1 MEDVWVSRI
10 ELTDFRN
17 YAEAT
22 VALDP
27 GLNLFLGLNA
37 QGKTNL
43 LESVYVAS
51 AGRSYRA
58 SSDADLVR
66 WECPHFRIVV
76 DVERRTSPVR
86 LEVSYSR
93 DGRRLVRL
101 NGAERIRGAELASF
115 LNVVMFTPDD
125 LALVKGSPG
134 DRRRFLDLEI
144 AQVSPAYRNWVSVYG
159 KTVAQR
165 NALLKQVATSPPARA
180 AELLAPWDDQ
190 LTSVGAR
197 VMARRAEVIAE
208 LDRLGREA
216 HRRITGTP
224 ANLALRYLP
233 SVQFEAPD
241 VQAIASAFRG
251 RLAQIRRVELL
262 RGVTMC
268 GPQRDD
274 MLFELDGV
282 DVATFGSQGQQRS
295 TVLAVKLAEVE
306 FIRARTGDQPVLL
319 LDDVLSELDERRRA
333 HLLAEVVGR
342 YQALVTS
349 VEPGCLEIMPP
360 GAKVFTIN
368 AGQIRAREE
377 RGDAVPSEGR
387 AQHNSRQAGLQGP
400 TALAGGDAD
409 VE

>member
-1 MEDVWVSRI
+1 MGNVWVSRI

-17 YAEAT
+17 YAEAS
-22 VALDP
+22 VVLDP

-58 SSDADLVR
+58 ASDADLVR
-66 WECPHFRIVV
+66 WECPHLRIVV
-76 DVERRTSPVR
+76 DVERRPSPAR
-86 LEVSYSR
+86 LEISYSR
-93 DGRRLVRL
+93 DGRRLIRL
-101 NGAERIRGAELASF
+101 NGTERIRGAELAAF

-144 AQVSPAYRNWVSVYG
+144 AQVSPAYRNWASVYG

-165 NALLKQVATSPPARA
+165 NALLKQVAAGPPAKA
-180 AELLAPWDDQ
+180 ADLLAPWDEQ
-190 LTSVGAR
+190 LISVGAR
-197 VMARRAEVIAE
+197 VIARRAEVIAE
-208 LDRLGREA
+208 LDRLGCEA

-224 ANLALRYLP
+224 GALAVRYMP
-233 SVQFEAPD
+233 SVQFQSPD
-241 VQAIASAFRG
+241 VQSIARAFKD
-251 RLAQIRRVELL
+251 RLAEIRRVELI

-268 GPQRDD
+268 GPHRDD
-274 MLFELDGV
+274 ILFELDGV
-282 DVATFGSQGQQRS
+282 NVATFGSQGQQRS

-306 FIRARTGDQPVLL
+306 FIRAHTGDRPVLL

-333 HLLAEVVGR
+333 HLLAEIEGR

-349 VEPGCLEIMPP
+349 VEPGCVEIMPP
-360 GAKVFTIN
+360 GATVFTIC
-368 AGQIRAREE
+368 AGQIHTGEVAA
-377 RGDAVPSEGR
+377 DAVPSER
-387 AQHNSRQAGLQGP
+387 CAEHDSRQAGLPGAS
-400 TALAGGDAD
+400 ALAGGNAGL
-409 VE
+409 E

>member
-1 MEDVWVSRI
+1 VGDVWVSRM

-17 YAEAT
+17 YAEAS

-66 WECPHFRIVV
+66 WECPHFRIVAYI
-76 DVERRTSPVR
+76 DRKPSPVR
-86 LEVSYSR
+86 LEISYSR

-101 NGAERIRGAELASF
+101 NGTERIRGAELASF

-144 AQVSPAYRNWVSVYG
+144 AQVSPAYRNWVSVYSR
-159 KTVAQR
+159 TVAQR
-165 NALLKQVATSPPARA
+165 NALLKQVAAAPPAKA

-197 VMARRAEVIAE
+197 VIARRAEVIAE

-216 HRRITGTP
+216 HCRITGTP
-224 ANLALRYLP
+224 GNLAVRYLP
-233 SVQFEAPD
+233 SVQFEASD
-241 VQAIASAFRG
+241 VQAIARAFKD
-251 RLAQIRRVELL
+251 RLAQIRRVELI
-262 RGVTMC
+262 RGFTMC
-268 GPQRDD
+268 GPHRDD
-274 MLFELDGV
+274 ILFELD
-282 DVATFGSQGQQRS
+282 DVNVAAFGSQGQQRS

-333 HLLAEVVGR
+333 HLLAEVVGK
-342 YQALVTS
+342 YQTLVTS
-349 VEPGCLEIMPP
+349 VEPGCVEMMPSQ
-360 GAKVFTIN
+360 AKVFTID
-368 AGQIRAREE
+368 AGQIRAREVAA
-377 RGDAVPSEGR
+377 DAVPSEGR
-387 AQHNSRQAGLQGP
+387 AEYDSRQAGLQRPP
-400 TALAGGDAD
+400 TLAGSDAS